1 MHSHGGH
8 NHVHGDVKSG
18 NILLDDNLTPKV
30 SVASRYSKWC
40 VSGDMSY
47 IDPIYIKSGRL
58 TEKSDVY
65 SFGVVLLEP
74 VARKPAKDGENSLYI
89 DFIKLCKNEG
99 NGRKLY
105 DEEIL
110 SGDDARSHHHMECLD
125 MISKLAVQCLKED
138 LDDRPTMAE
147 VVEELKRVKAIA
159 TGGSC
164 SVTG

>member
-1 MHSHGGH
+1 MVCIRRHELHRPDIH
-8 NHVHGDVKSG
+8 
-18 NILLDDNLTPKV
+18 KV
-30 SVASRYSKWC
+30 W
-40 VSGDMSY
+40 
-47 IDPIYIKSGRL
+47 PIQRRL
-58 TEKSDVY
+58 QLRC
-65 SFGVVLLEP
+65 GALG
-74 VARKPAKDGENSLYI
+74 ARHKEAAKDGENSLYI
-89 DFIKLCKNEG
+89 DFIKLCKDEG

-125 MISKLAVQCLKED
+125 MISKLAVQCLKEY

-147 VVEELKRVKAIA
+147 VVEKLKRVKAIA